1 MLVAY
6 PAGWLGTHVPH
17 YDVLVLGGGSAGCV
31 LAARL
36 SEDEGR
42 SVCLVEAGPDYG
54 PHSGGG
60 WPEELL
66 DAHDIPETHDWS
78 PDESWFT
85 PLRAKVLGGCSSHNA
100 CLLVWGTPADY
111 DAWGPGW
118 TFAELEPHL
127 RRAEQTIAPRP
138 RLYGTDELTP
148 WFEGVVA
155 AGAEAGLPV
164 LEDFNDPAALQGIGL
179 GPFNIRDGVRWNA
192 SFAYVDPARSR
203 PNLTI
208 LGETLVDRVIVESGR
223 ARSVATDR
231 DEFGADTIVVAAG
244 AYGSPAI
251 LLRSGIGPEDDL
263 RRLGI
268 GVAEAND
275 AVGANLLDHPS
286 VKLSFDGSEAMQDE
300 TVRAAAVPF
309 TNGAVKARTDGCED
323 GTFDVH
329 LLPVT
334 SRTGERAHLTV
345 VALEPRSQGSVRL
358 ASADP
363 AVSPRIDH
371 GFLAEVEDTELLL
384 GGLAV
389 AHRLAASEPLRRLGR
404 AAEMDDRERVPA
416 TLASIFHPVG
426 TCAIGAVV
434 DPDLRVRG
442 VENLYVGDASV
453 MPSIPRANTH
463 LTVLGI
469 AEKLA
474 ASL

>member
-1 MLVAY
+1 MRITIAAAAPTRSVTPESARNGVRSLRPRLVSFSGSDTLVAY
-6 PAGWLGTHVPH
+6 PAGWLATHVRH
-17 YDVLVLGGGSAGCV
+17 YDALVLGGGSAGCV

-36 SEDEGR
+36 SEDEAR

-54 PHSGGG
+54 PHAGGR

-66 DAHDIPETHDWS
+66 DADGIPETHEWS

-85 PLRAKVLGGCSSHNA
+85 PLRAKVMGGCSSHNA

-118 TFAELEPHL
+118 TFAELEPYL
-127 RRAEQTIAPRP
+127 RRAERTIAPHP
-138 RLYGTDELTP
+138 RVYGADELTP

-263 RRLGI
+263 RRLG
-268 GVAEAND
+268 VDVVEAND
-275 AVGANLLDHPS
+275 AVGAHLLDHPS
-286 VKLSFDGSEAMQDE
+286 VKLSFEGNATLQHE
-300 TVRAAAVPF
+300 TARAAPIPF
-309 TNGAVKARTDGCED
+309 TNGAIKARTDGCAD
-323 GTFDVH
+323 GTFDVQ
-329 LLPVT
+329 LLPVV

-345 VALEPRSQGSVRL
+345 VALQPRSVGSVRL
-358 ASADP
+358 AAADP
-363 AVSPRIDH
+363 TVSPRIDH
-371 GFLAEVEDTELLL
+371 GFLAEPEDAELLL
-384 GGLAV
+384 SGLAV
-389 AHRLAASEPLRRLGR
+389 AHRL
-404 AAEMDDRERVPA
+404 
-416 TLASIFHPVG
+416 
-426 TCAIGAVV
+426 
-434 DPDLRVRG
+434 
-442 VENLYVGDASV
+442 
-453 MPSIPRANTH
+453 
-463 LTVLGI
+463 
-469 AEKLA
+469 
-474 ASL
+474 

>member
-1 MLVAY
+1 
-6 PAGWLGTHVPH
+6 VPH

-31 LAARL
+31 LAGRL
-36 SEDEGR
+36 SEDESR

-54 PHSGGG
+54 AYAGGG

-66 DAHDIPETHDWS
+66 DPGGIPETHEWN
-78 PDESWFT
+78 PEESWFT
-85 PLRAKVLGGCSSHNA
+85 PLRAKVMGGCSSHNA

-127 RRAEQTIAPRP
+127 RRAERTIAPRP
-138 RLYGTDELTP
+138 RIYGADELSP
-148 WFEGVVA
+148 WFEGIVA
-155 AGAEAGLPV
+155 AGAEVGLSV
-164 LEDFNDPAALQGIGL
+164 LENFNDPAALEGIGL

-192 SFAYVDPARSR
+192 SFAYVDPARER
-203 PNLTI
+203 PNFTVLS
-208 LGETLVDRVIVESGR
+208 GTLIGRVVVAGGR
-223 ARSVATDR
+223 ARAVATDHG
-231 DEFGADTIVVAAG
+231 ELTADTIVVAAG

-268 GVAEAND
+268 DVVEANG
-275 AVGANLLDHPS
+275 AVGAHLLDHPS
-286 VKLSFDGSEAMQDE
+286 AKLSFEGTEALQAE
-300 TVRAAAVPF
+300 TAQAGAVPF
-309 TNGAVKARTDGCED
+309 TNGAVKARTEACED

-329 LLPVT
+329 LLPVV

-345 VALEPRSQGSVRL
+345 VALQPRSQGSVSL

-363 AVSPRIDH
+363 AASPRIEH
-371 GFLAEVEDTELLL
+371 GFLTEPEDTELLL
-384 GGLAV
+384 GGLEV
-389 AHRLAASEPLRRLGR
+389 AHRLAATEPLRRLGR
-404 AAEMDDRERVPA
+404 AAEMDDRERVRS
-416 TLASIFHPVG
+416 TLAAIFHPCG

-434 DPDLRVRG
+434 DRDLRVHG

-469 AEKLA
+469 AERLA
-474 ASL
+474 AGLIRCGRT